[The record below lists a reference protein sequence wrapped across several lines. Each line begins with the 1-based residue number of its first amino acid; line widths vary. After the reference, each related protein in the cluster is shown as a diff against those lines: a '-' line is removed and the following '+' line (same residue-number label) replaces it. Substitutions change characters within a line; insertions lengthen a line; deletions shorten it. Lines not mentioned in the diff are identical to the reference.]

1 MTDKDG
7 PINSDDMKFSKN
19 EYAERIA
26 GHREIPFGVFILNAP
41 AEEGYH
47 CPVCEYENV
56 VNDEFDMRLDWSE
69 YNGFLY
75 CSVCNRD
82 YPTCLCIPDNIE
94 KATKIYL
101 AAVEEAIKNH
111 DRA

>member
-1 MTDKDG
+1 MDDNKGT
-7 PINSDDMKFSKN
+7 INRSKMMFSKN
-19 EYAERIA
+19 EDAERIV
-26 GHREIPFGVFILNAP
+26 GLRELPFGTMILNSP

-47 CPVCEYENV
+47 CPVCEYESV
-56 VNDEFDMRLDWSE
+56 VNGDFDERLYWSE

-82 YPTCLCIPDNIE
+82 YPTCLCTKDMD
-94 KATKIYL
+94 KAISIYL
-101 AAVEEAIKNH
+101 IAIKQAIKY